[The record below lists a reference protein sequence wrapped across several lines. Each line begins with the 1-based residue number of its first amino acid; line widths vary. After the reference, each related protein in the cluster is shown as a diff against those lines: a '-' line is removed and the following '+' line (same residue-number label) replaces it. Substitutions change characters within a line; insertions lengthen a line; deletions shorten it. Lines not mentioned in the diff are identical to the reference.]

1 MNARSPDLNSP
12 MRSLRS
18 SLAKSLI
25 GVTLLATL
33 LLGTVIFLE
42 TRSLLTNSVETQL
55 ANLQR
60 SHARSIAS
68 GIDAIGSTV
77 SVIATDEETS
87 EALSAFSSA
96 FASLDAR
103 SDLLNQGQRRALA
116 MYYESTFGPE
126 ALAAGLELSPPAAL
140 VPSAPVA
147 QYLQFHYIVENP
159 NPPDERFQLTVS
171 DGDATSYAA
180 VHEEHH
186 TLLYETWG
194 KRFTDLL
201 LVDVEG
207 NIVYSA
213 AKRTDLGRNLD
224 SEFLGD
230 GLGDLINRRLAGAAL
245 GETVFVDFQSYS
257 AALGSPTLFAAAAV
271 SGAQGSI
278 GAVVVEIPAETLNDL
293 TTMGGDWRRAGLG
306 ETGEVYV
313 VGRDLLLRS
322 DSRVWLEDEA
332 AYLAA
337 VSSEGYPAEIADA
350 VERFGTTVL
359 QQPVDT
365 AAVETALDGEP
376 FLGRVEDYL
385 GREALTSAD
394 RVISEHFDWVVVAQ
408 VATSETGRSLMS
420 YIRRVL
426 LTAAILVPLVWLFAV
441 WLARRFTRPFAP
453 IAASASQLAEGDL
466 DVDIPDLGR
475 NELGDVARRI
485 GDLAGS
491 LRRVERAITSEKNET
506 RRLLLAALPPRV
518 VEAYGEDV
526 QVVDDLVDSATVVAI
541 MVRRLVEDS
550 GIDPAT
556 TADLAARVSRDLE
569 AVADSFGL
577 ERVRSSADQ
586 HLFVAGLGRPS
597 ADVEKG
603 AEFAVKAESVLD
615 RFTEETGVDIE
626 YHIGLCSGN
635 VISGVIDSDQITY
648 GVFGAPPSVALAL
661 AASAPPGQIVID
673 RGTSHDLGDDWE
685 LSDPSDFVDP
695 GGRPLDARVLIGIAS
710 SDTDRSGSAEAPSDE
725 A

>member
-1 MNARSPDLNSP
+1 MNTRSPDLNSP

-18 SLAKSLI
+18 SLAKRLI

-42 TRSLLTNSVETQL
+42 TRSLLTSSIETQL
-55 ANLQR
+55 VNLQR

-68 GIDAIGSTV
+68 GIDVIGSTV
-77 SVIATDEETS
+77 SVIATDEQTS
-87 EALSAFSSA
+87 EALSAFSNA
-96 FASLDAR
+96 FALLDAR
-103 SDLLNQGQRRALA
+103 SDLLDAGQRRALA
-116 MYYESTFGPE
+116 TYYESAFGAE
-126 ALAAGLELSPPAAL
+126 AQAAGLEVPPPAEL
-140 VPSAPVA
+140 VPSTPVA

-159 NPPDERFQLTVS
+159 NPPDERFHLTVS
-171 DGDATSYAA
+171 DGDASSYAA
-180 VHEEHH
+180 AHEEHH
-186 TLLYETWG
+186 PLLYETWG
-194 KRFTDLL
+194 KRFADLL

-213 AKRTDLGRNLD
+213 AKRTDLGRSLD
-224 SEFLGD
+224 SEFLGE
-230 GLGDLINRRLAGAAL
+230 GLGELINRRLAGAAL
-245 GETVFVDFQSYS
+245 GETVFVDFERYS
-257 AALGSPTLFAAAAV
+257 AALGSPSLFAAAAV
-271 SGAQGSI
+271 SSAQGSI
-278 GAVVVEIPAETLNDL
+278 GAVVVEIPVETLNDL

-306 ETGEVYV
+306 DTGEVYV

-322 DSRVWLEDEA
+322 DSRVWLEDQP
-332 AYLAA
+332 AYLDA
-337 VSSEGYPAEIADA
+337 VSSEGYPAEIADGA
-350 VERFGTTVL
+350 VRFGTTVL

-394 RVISEHFDWVVVAQ
+394 RVNSEHFDWVVVAQ
-408 VATSETGRSLMS
+408 VSTSETGRSLLS
-420 YIRRVL
+420 YIRRIL
-426 LTAAILVPLVWLFAV
+426 LTAAILVPLVGLFAV

-453 IAASASQLAEGDL
+453 IVAGASQLAEGDL
-466 DVDIPDLGR
+466 DLEIPDLGR

-485 GDLAGS
+485 GDLAGA

-518 VEAYGEDV
+518 VEAYGDDV
-526 QVVDDLVDSATVVAI
+526 KTIDDLVDSATVVAI
-541 MVRRLVEDS
+541 TVRRLVEDS

-569 AVADSFGL
+569 AAAEDVGL

-586 HLFVAGLGRPS
+586 HLFVAGMGRPS
-597 ADVEKG
+597 ADVGKA
-603 AEFAVKAESVLD
+603 AEFAVNAKSVLD
-615 RFTEETGVDIE
+615 RFTEETGVDVE

-635 VISGVIDSDQITY
+635 VISGLIDSDQITY

-661 AASAPPGQIVID
+661 AASAAPGQIVID
-673 RGTSHDLGDDWE
+673 RGTSRDLGDDWE
-685 LSDPSDFVDP
+685 LSDPSDLVDP
-695 GGRPLDARVLIGIAS
+695 CGRPVDARVLIGFAS
-710 SDTDRSGSAEAPSDE
+710 SDTDRSGSPEAPSED
-725 A
+725 